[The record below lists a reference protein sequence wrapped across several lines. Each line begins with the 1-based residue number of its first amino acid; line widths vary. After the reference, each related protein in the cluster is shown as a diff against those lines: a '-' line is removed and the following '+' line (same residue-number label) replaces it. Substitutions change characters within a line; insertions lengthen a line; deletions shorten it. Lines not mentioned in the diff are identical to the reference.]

1 MSDRAAAGPP
11 ESVRRALVAFR
22 ALLEQRFAGRLRS
35 VTLFGSYA
43 RGDAEAES
51 DVDVAV
57 VIDDL
62 GEAERTEAVDLALTA
77 RRSVGG
83 GPMLSP
89 LVWSRQQWEARLG
102 AERRIALDI
111 ASEGIPV

>member
-1 MSDRAAAGPP
+1 
-11 ESVRRALVAFR
+11 VLVAFR
-22 ALLEQRFAGRLRS
+22 ALLEARFPGRLRS
-35 VTLFGSYA
+35 LTLFGSHA
-43 RGDAEAES
+43 RGDAGAES

-57 VIDDL
+57 VIDAL
-62 GEAERTEAVDLALTA
+62 REAERGEAVDLALAA

-89 LVWSRQQWEARLG
+89 LVWSREQWRARLD

-111 ASEGIPV
+111 AGEGVPA